1 MQFSQTRKSI
11 STCAFPRAGVRPA
24 WTNALAHEMCHL
36 RQEFT
41 GDRGHHTA
49 AFRRM
54 AQRVCR
60 AHGFDLKT
68 F

>member
-1 MQFSQTRKSI
+1 
-11 STCAFPRAGVRPA
+11 
-24 WTNALAHEMCHL
+24 MCHL